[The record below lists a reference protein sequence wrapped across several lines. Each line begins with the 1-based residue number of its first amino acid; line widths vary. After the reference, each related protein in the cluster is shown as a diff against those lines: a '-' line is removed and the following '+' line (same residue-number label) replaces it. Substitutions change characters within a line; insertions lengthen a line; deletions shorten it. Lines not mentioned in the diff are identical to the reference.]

1 MLACSALLER
11 AASPSRL
18 TREGTATNLGRVP
31 QRKSY
36 LFVCTNS
43 RPDGSPKGSCA
54 ARGAVQ
60 IQAALKAGLAERG
73 MAKLQARACGA
84 SCLDTCWAGPVVAVE
99 PAGHFYGRV
108 TLADV
113 PEILEGCRSH
123 GLETDLMT
131 TSFYLSRETLLTHGR
146 SRMMRWRKALF
157 AFLSRNARPATAY
170 FRIPPGR
177 VVEMGMQVEI

>member
-1 MLACSALLER
+1 
-11 AASPSRL
+11 
-18 TREGTATNLGRVP
+18 VP

-36 LFVCTNS
+36 LFVCVNS

-54 ARGAVQ
+54 ARGAAQ

-73 MAKLQARACGA
+73 MAKLQARACSA

-113 PEILEGCRSH
+113 PEILDALASGTRVER
-123 GLETDLMT
+123 LVLPPEDFDETT
-131 TSFYLSRETLLTHGR
+131 
-146 SRMMRWRKALF
+146 
-157 AFLSRNARPATAY
+157 ARP
-170 FRIPPGR
+170 PLPLPLG
-177 VVEMGMQVEI
+177 GSKS